1 MRVESEALLCLASPI
16 CYCCGGFPY
25 FLSST
30 FKSPTALT
38 ILCVKSVFQLTS
50 KLAPNQIF
58 LNVLLYS
65 IKNSK
70 QNSQY
75 ESVKMQTILKRTNEK
90 LLEGTCGSVWE
101 GITNSQ
107 TLLSVMMIMRVT
119 RFSQKN
125 TNISQDM
132 KA

>member
-1 MRVESEALLCLASPI
+1 
-16 CYCCGGFPY
+16 
-25 FLSST
+25 
-30 FKSPTALT
+30 
-38 ILCVKSVFQLTS
+38 
-50 KLAPNQIF
+50 
-58 LNVLLYS
+58 
-65 IKNSK
+65 
-70 QNSQY
+70 
-75 ESVKMQTILKRTNEK
+75 MQTILKITNEK